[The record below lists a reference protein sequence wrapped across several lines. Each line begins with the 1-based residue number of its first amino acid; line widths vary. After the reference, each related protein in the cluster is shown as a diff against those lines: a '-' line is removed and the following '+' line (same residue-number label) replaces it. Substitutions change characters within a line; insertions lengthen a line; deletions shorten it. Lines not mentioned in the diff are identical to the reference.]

1 MGRRQEPSALSL
13 MSKFVT
19 TTAIVIKKRRQKE
32 GDLLI
37 TLFTH
42 NLGKINC
49 IAKGAQSLKSRRLGH
64 LEIGS
69 LVKASLY
76 EKNSYYWLSET
87 ESISSFLHTS
97 SSLSQIN
104 LLFYFLEIVNT
115 LLPVEQNQPELY
127 QIIVK
132 VVEAISLN
140 HFSILIQQEILFLEK
155 LGYGIPQEI
164 STGFKN
170 KDYKNTQLLIK
181 KFCESIIEKP
191 LKSSTLF
198 H

>member
-1 MGRRQEPSALSL
+1 

-19 TTAIVIKKRRQKE
+19 TTAVVINKRRQKE
-32 GDLLI
+32 GDLLVTI
-37 TLFTH
+37 FTP

-69 LVKASLY
+69 LIKVSLY

-87 ESISSFLHTS
+87 ESLSSFLHSS

-115 LLPVEQNQPELY
+115 LLPTEQSQPELY

-140 HFSILIQQEILFLEK
+140 HFTIFIQQEILFLEK
-155 LGYGIPQEI
+155 LGYGIPKEI
-164 STGFKN
+164 SAAYQN
-170 KDYKNTQLLIK
+170 KDYKTAQQLIK
-181 KFCESIIEKP
+181 RFCESIIEKP
-191 LKSSTLF
+191 LKSNTLF

>member
-1 MGRRQEPSALSL
+1 

-19 TTAIVIKKRRQKE
+19 TTAIIIKKRRQKE

-37 TLFTH
+37 TIFTP

-49 IAKGAQSLKSRRLGH
+49 IAKGAQSIKSRRLGH

-69 LVKASLY
+69 LIKVSLY

-87 ESISSFLHTS
+87 ESIFSFLCTS

-115 LLPVEQNQPELY
+115 LLPTEQSQPELY
-127 QIIVK
+127 CIIIK
-132 VVEAISLN
+132 VVEAISHN
-140 HFSILIQQEILFLEK
+140 HFTIFIQQEIVFLEK
-155 LGYGIPQEI
+155 LGYGIPKEI
-164 STGFKN
+164 YASFKD
-170 KDYKNTQLLIK
+170 KDYKNTQQLIK
-181 KFCESIIEKP
+181 RFCESIIEKP
-191 LKSSTLF
+191 LNSSNLF

>member
-1 MGRRQEPSALSL
+1 MP
-13 MSKFVT
+13 KFIT
-19 TTAIVIKKRRQKE
+19 TTGVVINKQKRKE
-32 GDLLI
+32 GDLLTTI
-37 TLFTH
+37 FTP

-64 LEIGS
+64 LEIGT
-69 LVKASLY
+69 LIKASLY

-97 SSLSQIN
+97 SSLSQIA

-115 LLPVEQNQPELY
+115 LLPLGQKEPQLY

-132 VVEAISLN
+132 AIEAISLN
-140 HFSILIQQEILFLEK
+140 QFSLFIKQEISFLEK
-155 LGYGIPQEI
+155 LGYGIPKEI
-164 STGFKN
+164 IISFEN
-170 KDYKNTQLLIK
+170 KDYKNTQPLIK
-181 KFCESIIEKP
+181 RFCESIIEKQ

>member
-1 MGRRQEPSALSL
+1 MP
-13 MSKFVT
+13 KFVNT
-19 TTAIVIKKRRQKE
+19 IAVVINKRRQKE

-37 TLFTH
+37 TLFTP
-42 NLGKINC
+42 NLGKIRC
-49 IAKGAQSLKSRRLGH
+49 IAKGVQSLKSRRLGH

-69 LVKASLY
+69 IIKTSLY
-76 EKNSYYWLSET
+76 EKNSYYWISES
-87 ESISSFLHTS
+87 ESISSFLRTS

-104 LLFYFLEIVNT
+104 MLFYFLEIVNT
-115 LLPVEQNQPELY
+115 LLPIEQNQPELY
-127 QIIVK
+127 QIIVN

-140 HFSILIQQEILFLEK
+140 HFSIFIQQEILFLEK
-155 LGYGIPQEI
+155 LGYGIPI
-164 STGFKN
+164 DITNSFLN

-181 KFCESIIEKP
+181 RYCESIIEKP

>member
-1 MGRRQEPSALSL
+1 

-19 TTAIVIKKRRQKE
+19 TTAVVINKRRQKE

-37 TLFTH
+37 TLFTP

-69 LVKASLY
+69 IIKVSLF
-76 EKNSYYWLSET
+76 EKNSYYWISES
-87 ESISSFLHTS
+87 ESISSFLHKS
-97 SSLSQIN
+97 STLSQIN

-115 LLPVEQNQPELY
+115 LLPNEQSQPELY

-132 VVEAISLN
+132 IIDSISEN
-140 HFSILIQQEILFLEK
+140 HFSIFIKQEIIFLEK
-155 LGYGIPQEI
+155 LGYGIPNEI
-164 STGFKN
+164 SKSIEME
-170 KDYKNTQLLIK
+170 DYKNTQQLIK
-181 KFCESIIEKP
+181 RFCESIIEKP
-191 LKSSTLF
+191 LHSSKLF